1 MTCWLR
7 PEGVRDGIWRLVRL
21 LGDGSSDGDA
31 AAGAGCGVGVPA
43 GESDGDNNELISMVK
58 GVGGVGVRRAVCL
71 WIQYFC
77 FYRREVQGLPGIESL
92 VMDGMGGAQTGGAG
106 STVGCAGDETVR
118 AMGGKRVLPTAWV
131 RRPTV

>member
-43 GESDGDNNELISMVK
+43 GESDGDNSELISMVK
-58 GVGGVGVRRAVCL
+58 GGGGVRRAVCL
-71 WIQYFC
+71 WIQCFC

-92 VMDGMGGAQTGGAG
+92 VTDGMGGAQTGGAG
-106 STVGCAGDETVR
+106 SRVGCAGDGTVR
-118 AMGGKRVLPTAWV
+118 SMGGKRVLPTAWV